1 MNNKKPNV
9 MIKGTKEG
17 LTLHLNDQC
26 SFHELKNELD
36 DKLSAHYRETEGEP
50 LLTVNIQTGNRY
62 LADDQIEEL
71 KDIVRQKRNLVVNEV
86 WSNVITKN
94 DAEKLIDERNI
105 ETMTGVIRSGQVV
118 EITGDILIVG
128 DVNPGGKVLAG
139 GNIYILGS
147 LKGIAHAGCNG
158 NQEAVIVAS
167 KMVPSQLRIAD
178 SLNRAPDRVEEEDD
192 RDMECAYVDDSGQIV
207 VDRLQVLKHLRPNIT
222 SFKGGS

>member
-1 MNNKKPNV
+1 MNKKPNV

-26 SFHELKNELD
+26 SYQELKKELD
-36 DKLSAHYRETEGEP
+36 EKLSAHYRETEGTP

-62 LADDQIEEL
+62 LLDDQVEEL

-86 WSNVITKN
+86 WSNVITKS
-94 DAEKLIDERNI
+94 DADKLIDERNI
-105 ETMTGVIRSGQVV
+105 ETLTGVIRSGQVV
-118 EITGDILIVG
+118 EVPGDILIVG

-147 LKGIAHAGCNG
+147 LKGIAHAGHNG
-158 NQEAVIVAS
+158 NLDSVIVAS
-167 KMVPSQLRIAD
+167 KMVPSQLRIGGA
-178 SLNRAPDRVEEEDD
+178 LNRAPDRVEEEDD
-192 RDMECAYVDDSGQIV
+192 HDMECAYIDDRGQIV

>member
-1 MNNKKPNV
+1 MNKKPNV

-26 SFHELKNELD
+26 SFHELKKELD
-36 DKLSAHYRETEGEP
+36 DKLSAHYRETEGTP

-62 LADDQIEEL
+62 LAEDQVEEL

-86 WSNVITKN
+86 WSNVITKT

-105 ETMTGVIRSGQVV
+105 ETLTGVIRSGQVV
-118 EITGDILIVG
+118 ETAGDILVVG
-128 DVNPGGKVLAG
+128 DVNPGGRVLAG

-158 NQEAVIVAS
+158 NQQSVIVAS

-178 SLNRAPDRVEEEDD
+178 SLNRSPDRVEEEDN
-192 RDMECAYVDDSGQIV
+192 REMECAYVDESGQIV

>member
-1 MNNKKPNV
+1 MNKKPNV

-26 SFHELKNELD
+26 SFHELKKELD
-36 DKLSAHYRETEGEP
+36 DKLSAHYRETEGTP

-62 LADDQIEEL
+62 LAEDQVEEL
-71 KDIVRQKRNLVVNEV
+71 KEIVRQKRNLVVNEV
-86 WSNVITKN
+86 WSNVITKT

-105 ETMTGVIRSGQVV
+105 ETLTGVIRSGQVV
-118 EITGDILIVG
+118 EVAGDILIVG
-128 DVNPGGKVLAG
+128 DVNPGGRVLAG

-158 NQEAVIVAS
+158 NQQAVIVAS

-178 SLNRAPDRVEEEDD
+178 SLNRSPDRVEEEDD
-192 RDMECAYVDDSGQIV
+192 REMECAYVDDSGQIV

>member
-1 MNNKKPNV
+1 MNKKPNV

-26 SFHELKNELD
+26 SFQELKKELD
-36 DKLSAHYRETEGEP
+36 DKLSAQYRETEGTP

-62 LADDQIEEL
+62 LEEDQVEEL

-105 ETMTGVIRSGQVV
+105 ETLTGVIRSGQVIEV
-118 EITGDILIVG
+118 AGDILVVG

-158 NQEAVIVAS
+158 NDESVIVAS

-192 RDMECAYVDDSGQIV
+192 REMECAYVDESGQIV

>member
-1 MNNKKPNV
+1 MNKKPNV

-26 SFHELKNELD
+26 SFRELKKELD
-36 DKLSAHYRETEGEP
+36 DKLSAHYRETEGTP

-62 LADDQIEEL
+62 LAEDQVEEL

-86 WSNVITKN
+86 LSNVITKN

-105 ETMTGVIRSGQVV
+105 ETLTGVIRSGQVV
-118 EITGDILIVG
+118 EVSGDILVVG

-158 NQEAVIVAS
+158 NKESVIVAS
-167 KMVPSQLRIAD
+167 KMAPSQLRIAD
-178 SLNRAPDRVEEEDD
+178 SLNRAPDRVEDGDHRE
-192 RDMECAYVDDSGQIV
+192 MECAYVDDSGQIV

>member
-1 MNNKKPNV
+1 MNKKPNV

-26 SFHELKNELD
+26 SFQDLKKELD
-36 DKLSAHYRETEGEP
+36 DKLSAHYRETEGSP

-62 LADDQIEEL
+62 LAEDQVEEL

-105 ETMTGVIRSGQVV
+105 ETLTGVIRSGQVV
-118 EITGDILIVG
+118 EVTGDILIVG

-158 NQEAVIVAS
+158 SQQSVIVAS
-167 KMVPSQLRIAD
+167 KMLPSQLRIAD
-178 SLNRAPDRVEEEDD
+178 SLNRAPDRMEEEDD
-192 RDMECAYVDDSGQIV
+192 REMECAYVDEQGQIV

>member
-1 MNNKKPNV
+1 MNKKPNV

-26 SFHELKNELD
+26 SFHELKKELD
-36 DKLSAHYRETEGEP
+36 DKLSAHYRETEGTP

-62 LADDQIEEL
+62 LAEDQVEEL

-105 ETMTGVIRSGQVV
+105 ETLTGVIRSGQVV
-118 EITGDILIVG
+118 EVPGDILVVG
-128 DVNPGGKVLAG
+128 DVNPGGKILAG

-158 NQEAVIVAS
+158 NQKSVIVAS

-192 RDMECAYVDDSGQIV
+192 REMECAYVDESGQIV

>member
-1 MNNKKPNV
+1 MNKKPNV

-26 SFHELKNELD
+26 SFHELKKELD
-36 DKLSAHYRETEGEP
+36 DKLSAHYRETEGTP

-62 LADDQIEEL
+62 LTDEQVEEL
-71 KDIVRQKRNLVVNEV
+71 KEIVRQKRNLVVNEV

-94 DAEKLIDERNI
+94 EAEKLIDERNI
-105 ETMTGVIRSGQVV
+105 ETLTGVIRSGQVV
-118 EITGDILIVG
+118 EVSGDILIVG

-147 LKGIAHAGCNG
+147 LKGIAHAGHNG
-158 NQEAVIVAS
+158 NMEAVIVAS
-167 KMVPSQLRIAD
+167 KMVPSQLRIGD
-178 SLNRAPDRVEEEDD
+178 SLNRAPDWVEEDD
-192 RDMECAYVDDSGQIV
+192 EHEMECAYVDDQGQIV

>member
-1 MNNKKPNV
+1 MNKKPNV

-26 SFHELKNELD
+26 SFHELKKELD
-36 DKLSAHYRETEGEP
+36 DKLSAHYRETEGTP

-62 LADDQIEEL
+62 LTEDQVEEL
-71 KDIVRQKRNLVVNEV
+71 KEIVRQKRNLVVNEV
-86 WSNVITKN
+86 LSNVITKN

-105 ETMTGVIRSGQVV
+105 ETLTGVIRSGQVV
-118 EITGDILIVG
+118 ETAGDILIVG

-178 SLNRAPDRVEEEDD
+178 SLNRSPDRVEEEDD
-192 RDMECAYVDDSGQIV
+192 REMECAYVDEQGQIV

>member
-26 SFHELKNELD
+26 SFHELKKELD
-36 DKLSAHYRETEGEP
+36 DKLSAHYRETEGAP

-62 LADDQIEEL
+62 LVDDQIEEL

-158 NQEAVIVAS
+158 NQDAVIVAS

-192 RDMECAYVDDSGQIV
+192 REMECAYVDDNGQIV

>member
-1 MNNKKPNV
+1 MNKKPNV

-26 SFHELKNELD
+26 SFHELKKELD
-36 DKLSAHYRETEGEP
+36 DKLSAHYRETEGTP

-62 LADDQIEEL
+62 LTEDQVEEL
-71 KDIVRQKRNLVVNEV
+71 KEIVRQKRNLVVNEV
-86 WSNVITKN
+86 LSNVITKN

-105 ETMTGVIRSGQVV
+105 ETLTGVIRSGQVV
-118 EITGDILIVG
+118 ETAGDILIVG

-178 SLNRAPDRVEEEDD
+178 SLNRSPDRVEEEDD
-192 RDMECAYVDDSGQIV
+192 REMECAYVDDSGQIV

>member
-1 MNNKKPNV
+1 MNKKPNV

-26 SFHELKNELD
+26 SFHELKKELD
-36 DKLSAHYRETEGEP
+36 DKLSAHYRETEGTP

-62 LADDQIEEL
+62 LTEDQVEEL
-71 KDIVRQKRNLVVNEV
+71 KEIVRQKRNLVVNEV
-86 WSNVITKN
+86 LSNVKTKN

-105 ETMTGVIRSGQVV
+105 ETLTGVIRSGQVV
-118 EITGDILIVG
+118 ETAGDILIVG

-178 SLNRAPDRVEEEDD
+178 SLNRSPDRVEEEDD
-192 RDMECAYVDDSGQIV
+192 REMECAYVDDSGQIV

>member
-1 MNNKKPNV
+1 MNKKPNV

-26 SFHELKNELD
+26 SFQELKKELD
-36 DKLSAHYRETEGEP
+36 DKLSAHYRETEGNS

-86 WSNVITKN
+86 LSNVMTKN

-105 ETMTGVIRSGQVV
+105 ETLAGVIRSGQVV
-118 EITGDILIVG
+118 EVSGDILIVG

-139 GNIYILGS
+139 GNIYILGA

-158 NQEAVIVAS
+158 NDEGVIVAS
-167 KMVPSQLRIAD
+167 KMLPTQLRIGEA
-178 SLNRAPDRVEEEDD
+178 LNRAPDRVEEEDD
-192 RDMECAYVDDSGQIV
+192 REMECAYVDDNGQIV

>member
-1 MNNKKPNV
+1 MNKKPNV

-26 SFHELKNELD
+26 SFHELKKELD
-36 DKLSAHYRETEGEP
+36 DKLSAHYRETEGTP

-62 LADDQIEEL
+62 LTDDRVEEL
-71 KDIVRQKRNLVVNEV
+71 KEIVRQKRNLVVNEV

-94 DAEKLIDERNI
+94 EAEKLIDERNI
-105 ETMTGVIRSGQVV
+105 ETLTGVIRSGQVV
-118 EITGDILIVG
+118 EASGDILIVG

-147 LKGIAHAGCNG
+147 LKGIAHAGHNG
-158 NQEAVIVAS
+158 NMEAVIVAS
-167 KMVPSQLRIAD
+167 KMVPSQLRIGD
-178 SLNRAPDRVEEEDD
+178 SLNRSPDRVEEDD
-192 RDMECAYVDDSGQIV
+192 DHEMECAYVDDQGQIV